1 MQGRERDDGT
11 SYDLSHAD
19 RGQKDGLVML
29 APFATVITLITLRD
43 YGVKPPGANWNGKG
57 NLIGPFP
64 APGDYLAAM
73 VLFAPL
79 FALSDTQ
86 NAHTFAELLGWAFAL
101 SIYMGAVNPS
111 TPLSKS
117 TTPGMSTTTTT
128 KT

>member
-1 MQGRERDDGT
+1 
-11 SYDLSHAD
+11 
-19 RGQKDGLVML
+19 VL
-29 APFATVITLITLRD
+29 APFVTVITLITLRD
-43 YGVKPPGANWNGKG
+43 YGVKPPGANWKGQG

-86 NAHTFAELLGWAFAL
+86 SAHTFAELLGWAFTL
-101 SIYMGAVNPS
+101 SIYMGAVNAS
-111 TPLSKS
+111 NPLSKAATPPA
-117 TTPGMSTTTTT
+117 TTA

>member
-1 MQGRERDDGT
+1 
-11 SYDLSHAD
+11 
-19 RGQKDGLVML
+19 ML

-43 YGVKPPGANWNGKG
+43 YGVKPPGSSWKGQG

-86 NAHTFAELLGWAFAL
+86 SAHTFAELLGWAFAL

-111 TPLSKS
+111 TPLSKTTSSAPS
-117 TTPGMSTTTTT
+117 TGGT
-128 KT
+128 